1 MKSQTSKFL
10 KDNSWE
16 KEIFEFIEC
25 ISKDKPIIN
34 GNSQDAL
41 ETMKLVFKIYHDDK
55 IWRKKYKIEI

>member
-34 GNSQDAL
+34 GNSIRCIRNNEARFQNL
-41 ETMKLVFKIYHDDK
+41 P
-55 IWRKKYKIEI
+55 